1 LQSTKTGANAVAAS
15 RASNAM
21 KNATTADALDQ
32 SNLEVASGMQVP
44 TSTVMNSV
52 AGSMS
57 SPSQPMAAD
66 ASSRLMQYTQKSRY
80 LAGRAFYLNGNQW
93 VDSNVSSQNNANEV
107 RLKFGSPEYFDFS
120 AKHPEARTY
129 LSLGQNVRLLLANT
143 VYDIYGDSTN

>member
-1 LQSTKTGANAVAAS
+1 
-15 RASNAM
+15 
-21 KNATTADALDQ
+21 
-32 SNLEVASGMQVP
+32 MQVP

-57 SPSQPMAAD
+57 SPAQPMAAD

-93 VDSNVSSQNNANEV
+93 VDSNVSRQNGANEV
-107 RLKFGSPEYFDFS
+107 KLKFGSPEYFDFS
-120 AKHPEARTY
+120 AKHPEARAY

-143 VYDIYGDSTN
+143 VYDIYGDSNN